1 MSESIWYLQSLSFE
15 WKTLSPIL
23 LSWTALRAVYYF
35 DMRYYDMECRIRG
48 FILNKRSVS
57 FFQWC
62 CKAFGCVQLAYT
74 WYKIMWNI
82 RLRANKIKQNKQ
94 TKQTNKQKN
103 NWTEGFKELLLLM
116 TVLDLLLRRRRK
128 SNNALFL
135 KSSVT
140 SCYYTVYWLF
150 QGCREKYFLIVPLK

>member
-1 MSESIWYLQSLSFE
+1 
-15 WKTLSPIL
+15 
-23 LSWTALRAVYYF
+23 
-35 DMRYYDMECRIRG
+35 MECRIRG

-62 CKAFGCVQLAYT
+62 RKAFGCVQLAYT

-103 NWTEGFKELLLLM
+103 NWAEGFKELLLLM
-116 TVLDLLLRRRRK
+116 TVLDRLPKTSPKIQCTFLEVQCQLMYCLLTVSRLQREILPHCAIKVIACDKRT
-128 SNNALFL
+128 SFL
-135 KSSVT
+135 EIIHT
-140 SCYYTVYWLF
+140 
-150 QGCREKYFLIVPLK
+150 CRVEWVRVITKTP